1 MKMEIFMKIYLTDLK
16 AYNSG
21 HLVGEWINLP
31 IEEIELK
38 DYPSYTEALYA

>member
-1 MKMEIFMKIYLTDLK
+1 MKIYLTDLK

-31 IEEIELK
+31 IEQYLSQKSPIRSME
-38 DYPSYTEALYA
+38 